1 MKFFKWVLTHLRD
14 ACIYFT
20 VFQFAVTAIFQLT
33 AENGGKGQFLL
44 FTVELA
50 VFAFSLLLAIAAD
63 IFKIK
68 KISLFLRIL
77 LHFLSC
83 LIAVF
88 LLFSIV
94 SGDMFKV
101 NSLLFIMFGF
111 AVLYIVC
118 AAIAVLIIHIKN
130 KKTSDN
136 SEYESQFS
144 GKNSKK
150 EVE

>member
-20 VFQFAVTAIFQLT
+20 VFQFAVTAVFQLT
-33 AENGGKGQFLL
+33 AENGGKGQFLI

-50 VFAFSLLLAIAAD
+50 VFAFSFLLAAAAD

-68 KISLFLRIL
+68 KLSLLLRIL
-77 LHFLSC
+77 LHFLCC
-83 LIAVF
+83 LLAVF

-111 AVLYIVC
+111 AALYIVC
-118 AAIAVLIIHIKN
+118 AAVAVIIIHVRN
-130 KKTSDN
+130 KKISDE

-144 GKNSKK
+144 GKKQ
-150 EVE
+150 